1 MVPAEIFR
9 KVRQIEISTR
19 RLVNDTL
26 AGEYQSVFKGQ
37 GMEFREV
44 RQYSPGDEVRSIDWN
59 VTARMSEPYVRRYHE
74 ERELSVMLVVDAS
87 GSADFGSVRQFKRE
101 LAAELAAVLSFAAT
115 TNNDRVGLLIF
126 TDRIELLIPPRKG
139 RRHVLRLIRDMLVFE
154 PQGRGT
160 DIKLALDTVNLV
172 LRRHSVVFLVS
183 DFLADPEQYRQALA
197 VTNRRHDVVAMDLH
211 DPMERD
217 IPDVGL
223 LVLEDAETGALRQ
236 VDTSS
241 RRWRNEF
248 EAGVR
253 RIRSRQELR
262 LHELQGGQGGS
273 NDRPG
278 LRGRPGNLLQATL
291 QAHGQVG
298 GARGMPRDCGFPS
311 SRERR
316 GRMSKTAR
324 LLALV
329 LSASLALAA
338 YGTASAQAPPD
349 VDVSLTAEIDDAAP
363 PTVGDPITFTLTVT
377 HPPGYRVTFPRLYG
391 IWGAF
396 EVRSQSAVENADHL
410 DGTRTTSQSIEAVLF
425 ETGDFTTPDV
435 PITVRDSAGQV
446 RTETASGASVTV
458 VSVLTPGDE
467 PKDIKPPAEI
477 YQPPFAEL
485 TRTVYERAWVIA
497 GAVLA
502 LLLVVAAYLLMRG
515 RGRSRAGR
523 YTLSAS
529 DRPGGAAQDRG
540 ARPALPEPL
549 QGTLHA
555 RHRLHPALP
564 GTRLRHAG
572 PRPDHR

>member
-44 RQYSPGDEVRSIDWN
+44 RPYSPGDEVRSIDWN

-139 RRHVLRLIRDMLVFE
+139 TRHVLRLIRDMLVFE

-248 EAGVR
+248 EAGFRVFEAD
-253 RIRSRQELR
+253 RSYAFT
-262 LHELQGGQGGS
+262 S
-273 NDRPG
+273 SKVDRVG
-278 LRGRPGNLLQATL
+278 VATD
-291 QAHGQVG
+291 
-298 GARGMPRDCGFPS
+298 RDYVADLVTYFKQ
-311 SRERR
+311 R
-316 GRMSKTAR
+316 SKRTAR
-324 LLALV
+324 
-329 LSASLALAA
+329 
-338 YGTASAQAPPD
+338 
-349 VDVSLTAEIDDAAP
+349 
-363 PTVGDPITFTLTVT
+363 
-377 HPPGYRVTFPRLYG
+377 
-391 IWGAF
+391 
-396 EVRSQSAVENADHL
+396 
-410 DGTRTTSQSIEAVLF
+410 
-425 ETGDFTTPDV
+425 
-435 PITVRDSAGQV
+435 
-446 RTETASGASVTV
+446 
-458 VSVLTPGDE
+458 
-467 PKDIKPPAEI
+467 
-477 YQPPFAEL
+477 
-485 TRTVYERAWVIA
+485 
-497 GAVLA
+497 
-502 LLLVVAAYLLMRG
+502 
-515 RGRSRAGR
+515 
-523 YTLSAS
+523 
-529 DRPGGAAQDRG
+529 
-540 ARPALPEPL
+540 
-549 QGTLHA
+549 
-555 RHRLHPALP
+555 
-564 GTRLRHAG
+564 
-572 PRPDHR
+572 